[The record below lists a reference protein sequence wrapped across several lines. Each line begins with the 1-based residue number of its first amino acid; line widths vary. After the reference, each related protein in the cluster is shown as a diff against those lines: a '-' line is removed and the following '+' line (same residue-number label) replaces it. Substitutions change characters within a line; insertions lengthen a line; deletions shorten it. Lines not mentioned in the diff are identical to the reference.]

1 MKLKS
6 IALAAAFTLALT
18 GCAGWHPHGNWVPR
32 VNTSAKD
39 FDRPT
44 FDRDV
49 VDCQPETNEA
59 VRKDIND
66 SILPALLFGAVGGAA
81 SGALGGSVTGGIA
94 GGMVGDSITSGPRG
108 AKDGVLT
115 VQEANRMGITAS
127 STVAMAQCL
136 TRKGYRVTGTGVR

>member
-6 IALAAAFTLALT
+6 IALAAALTAALT

-32 VNTSAKD
+32 VDTNAKG

-59 VRKDIND
+59 VRKDMNA
-66 SILPALLFGAVGGAA
+66 SILPALLFGGVGGAA

-94 GGMVGDSITSGPRG
+94 GGMVGDSITSGTRG

-115 VQEANRMGITAS
+115 VQQANRMGITAS
-127 STVAMAQCL
+127 SEIAMAQCL

>member
-6 IALAAAFTLALT
+6 IALAATFTLALT

-32 VNTSAKD
+32 VDTNAKG

-49 VDCQPETNEA
+49 VDCQPKTNEA

-81 SGALGGSVTGGIA
+81 NGALGGIA
-94 GGMVGDSITSGPRG
+94 GGMVGDGITSGPRG

-136 TRKGYRVTGTGVR
+136 TRKGYRVTGPGTR

>member
-32 VNTSAKD
+32 VDTNAKG

-59 VRKDIND
+59 VRKDMNA
-66 SILPALLFGAVGGAA
+66 SILPALLFGGVGGAA

-94 GGMVGDSITSGPRG
+94 GGMVGDSITSGTRG

-115 VQEANRMGITAS
+115 AQQANRMGITAS
-127 STVAMAQCL
+127 SGIAMAQCL